1 MEFLKYFFIV
11 IIGITALILLIFA
24 LYSRKFLKTMFLNA
38 VSGLAVLLIINLT
51 TKFTGVYIPANYFT
65 VASSGVL
72 GLPGVFGVLIANF
85 IFI

>member
-1 MEFLKYFFIV
+1 
-11 IIGITALILLIFA
+11 
-24 LYSRKFLKTMFLNA
+24 MFLNA